1 MIKGNLDKLLAVS
14 EKAKTSF
21 PFCFCSM
28 CNKQLSDSVF
38 VISKITA
45 EGLGKV
51 YMYQPEPHPSATA
64 DNPHLDLDYSRYRNN
79 LIQ

>member
-1 MIKGNLDKLLAVS
+1 
-14 EKAKTSF
+14 
-21 PFCFCSM
+21 M

-64 DNPHLDLDYSRYRNN
+64 DNPHLDLDYSGYRNN